1 MKIDLSKKY
10 TCNGHPVEFLH
21 RRPEGWPGQYQ
32 WVGLA
37 NGVQQTWTDEGLHYK
52 KYPIS
57 DFNLV
62 EVREP
67 LEIELVV
74 TGDGQYF
81 ATLFNPDHWDKVNP
95 NNAPHR
101 TAKFREVLP

>member
-1 MKIDLSKKY
+1 MKIDPSKKY
-10 TCNGHPVEFLH
+10 TCKGHPVEFLH
-21 RRPEGWPGQYQ
+21 RRPEGWPGEYQ

-67 LEIELVV
+67 MRMKIWVRGNDRPWRDCDV
-74 TGDGQYF
+74 DAHAMFRDGWTF
-81 ATLFNPDHWDKVNP
+81 KEFV
-95 NNAPHR
+95 
-101 TAKFREVLP
+101 EVMP